1 MHALVKLV
9 GVLCA
14 LLVINK
20 YNFIFNVF
28 LLFFIIAISFFI
40 KFSIPKLIFRLKFFL
55 IVTFFLYVFNTPG
68 EYIFLWPYLSPSYEG
83 LLLGSTQIMRL
94 INSVAIITIMISL
107 MSYQT
112 LIETFYLIFKP
123 LKRFGI
129 DAKRFAVRLYLTM
142 EYVKTF
148 QSKRKLRFNLNN
160 LSSLLLYSNN
170 KNLMNLSYIK
180 INEERV
186 NSSSLLLIFLILSIT
201 FFLIFYF

>member
-28 LLFFIIAISFFI
+28 LLFFIVAISFFI

-55 IVTFFLYVFNTPG
+55 IITFFLYVFNTPG

-148 QSKRKLRFNLNN
+148 QSKRKLRLNLNN

-201 FFLIFYF
+201 FFLIFYL

>member
-9 GVLCA
+9 GILCA
-14 LLVINK
+14 LLLINK
-20 YNFIFNVF
+20 YNFSFNLF
-28 LLFFIIAISFFI
+28 LLFFILVFSFFI
-40 KFSIPKLIFRLKFFL
+40 KFSIPKLIIRLKFFL
-55 IVTFFLYVFNTPG
+55 IITFLLYVFNTPG
-68 EYIFLWPYLSPSYEG
+68 EYVFLWPYLSPSYEG

-94 INSVAIITIMISL
+94 INSVAIITMMISL
-107 MSYQT
+107 MTYQT

-148 QSKRKLRFNLNN
+148 QSKRKLRFTLND
-160 LSSLLLYSNN
+160 LSSLLLYSSN
-170 KNLMNLSYIK
+170 KNHMNLSHIQ

-186 NSSSLLLIFLILSIT
+186 NGSSLLLIISMIFTTL
-201 FFLIFYF
+201 FLIFYL

>member
-9 GVLCA
+9 GILCA
-14 LLVINK
+14 LLLINK
-20 YNFIFNVF
+20 YSFIFNLF
-28 LLFFIIAISFFI
+28 LLFFIVAFSFFI

-55 IVTFFLYVFNTPG
+55 IITFLLYVLNTPG
-68 EYIFLWPYLSPSYEG
+68 EYIVLWPYLSPSYEG
-83 LLLGSTQIMRL
+83 LSLGSTQIMRL
-94 INSVAIITIMISL
+94 INSVAIITMMISL

-123 LKRFGI
+123 FKRLGI

-142 EYVKTF
+142 EYVKSF
-148 QSKRKLRFNLNN
+148 QSKRKLRFNFND

-170 KNLMNLSYIK
+170 KNLMNLSYIQ

-186 NSSSLLLIFLILSIT
+186 NGSSMLLIFLIVSIT
-201 FFLIFYF
+201 FFLIFYL